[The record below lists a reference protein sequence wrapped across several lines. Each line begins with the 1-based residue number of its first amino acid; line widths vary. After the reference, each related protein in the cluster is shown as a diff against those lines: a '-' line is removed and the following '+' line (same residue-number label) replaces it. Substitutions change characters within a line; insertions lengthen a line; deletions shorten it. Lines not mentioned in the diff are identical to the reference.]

1 MAINWNN
8 RIDEYYNKKKNNSSV
23 SWVQLLDLVE
33 SQIDLKMKNYNT
45 TPDLHENVSDE
56 ELMNALDEYSKVSS
70 YNLLN
75 EVQAEP
81 SKGEKLILSLPKYT
95 PSEDWGKSESE
106 SRIEIKKFVENIRG
120 KTIQDRFDF
129 LMKIQQPK
137 SGIKSTRR
145 IISSIIL
152 LESLKSLL
160 NAYGASTAGYVFEGF
175 IAALMNGEQVTDPPE
190 GSLPI
195 EDVMAFTYE
204 GKRPGIP
211 VSLKLLREKGD
222 TKGSFRNLV
231 DSLYRRG
238 SKGMAY
244 IVVFKEGEEGMQLR
258 IKEFT
263 FTNRNMVPI
272 LSEGAGTNVNLFKPN
287 KALMKNLSLQARE
300 AGKESLAQHAMTFS
314 RARKDMSRE
323 VMLAHE
329 VLPPSEYYL
338 LLQATEGYSH
348 ERVNEAAGGT
358 QFYIYETFFRKEL
371 KDVIE
376 HGVINVSDSAILDTV
391 NLYIDILNE
400 SISTLFSAVASLNDN
415 INQYFVS
422 ADRDKAIRNGREA
435 MDNTKEIRKSLTSEM
450 KDSK

>member
-95 PSEDWGKSESE
+95 PSEDRGKSESE

-358 QFYIYETFFRKEL
+358 QFYIYET
-371 KDVIE
+371 
-376 HGVINVSDSAILDTV
+376 
-391 NLYIDILNE
+391 
-400 SISTLFSAVASLNDN
+400 
-415 INQYFVS
+415 
-422 ADRDKAIRNGREA
+422 
-435 MDNTKEIRKSLTSEM
+435 
-450 KDSK
+450 